1 MNRRTILVGAG
12 LSVTSATAA
21 LGGCLDEQAADD
33 ASPGA
38 DTDGDDGGE
47 SADDGED
54 DGTDGDDDEDDE
66 NEVEEAIEEDPRV
79 TEPSHG
85 IERPD
90 PPEDPDD
97 PDDPD
102 DPFDPEDNDWNEEY
116 LGDQM
121 ATEPSLEFERLLTP
135 AVTIRNT
142 VFSTDAKPSGE
153 VYRVRLI
160 GDEDEYESVFD
171 DADADDET
179 RDRLRAVDFDESVLV
194 LVESGFGSGSVDHRW
209 ARIENDDGIAQ
220 LHGYYTDPYVRT
232 ADLTSRHSVLEV
244 ERPSDGLEF
253 ARVSLTVGENRRIH
267 FNSTEGIVTLEE

>member
-12 LSVTSATAA
+12 LSVTAA
-21 LGGCLDEQAADD
+21 LGGCLDEQTADD
-33 ASPGA
+33 EGPGTDV
-38 DTDGDDGGE
+38 DTDDGIGG
-47 SADDGED
+47 ADDGED
-54 DGTDGDDDEDDE
+54 DGTESTDDGTDRGDDE
-66 NEVEEAIEEDPRV
+66 NEVKNTVEENPRI
-79 TEPSHG
+79 TEPSHD

-90 PPEDPDD
+90 SPEDPH
-97 PDDPD
+97 DPD

-121 ATEPSLEFERLLTP
+121 ATEPSLEFEPLSTP
-135 AVTIRNT
+135 AVTIRDT
-142 VFSTDAKPSGE
+142 VFDAEPSGE

-171 DADADDET
+171 DEGADDET

-194 LVESGFGSGSVDHRW
+194 LVESGFGSGSVGHRW
-209 ARIENDDGIAQ
+209 ARVEDDDGITQ
-220 LHGYYTDPYVRT
+220 LHGYYTDPYVLT
-232 ADLTSRHSVLEV
+232 ADLTSRTSVLEV

-253 ARVSLTVGENRRIH
+253 ARVSLTVGEDRRVH

>member
-1 MNRRTILVGAG
+1 MNRRTILVGVG

-33 ASPGA
+33 ETPGTDA
-38 DTDGDDGGE
+38 DGDDGTE
-47 SADDGED
+47 STD
-54 DGTDGDDDEDDE
+54 DGTDSGDGDDDESE
-66 NEVEEAIEEDPRV
+66 TEETVEEDPRV
-79 TEPSHG
+79 TEPTHD

-90 PPEDPDD
+90 PPEDPK
-97 PDDPD
+97 DPD

-116 LGDQM
+116 LGDRM
-121 ATEPSLEFERLLTP
+121 PTEPSLEFEPLST
-135 AVTIRNT
+135 AGVTIRET
-142 VFSTDAKPSGE
+142 VLGVDEELSGE
-153 VYRVRLI
+153 VYRVRLV

-171 DADADDET
+171 DVDADDET

-232 ADLTSRHSVLEV
+232 ADLTSRSSVLEV

-253 ARVSLTVGENRRIH
+253 ARVSLTVDEDRRVH
-267 FNSTEGIVTLEE
+267 FNSTEGTVSFEE